1 MSEASDA
8 SKVTDNDRAAQQ
20 PANPDLSFARG
31 GGGLRPVPDD
41 SAPVEPAVQPARRRN
56 LLSTFRAI
64 PGDQASGGPGP
75 DREPT
80 STSILDPAPAPRPA
94 HHPFAPRPLDP
105 RASGPTLQ
113 PAPERP
119 DRPSAPAPCPD
130 NPARRSAAVL
140 AAGPTP
146 AALGPTVAAASSP
159 AGGRVR
165 GRRAGSVAGGGAAG
179 EKSTQAGADAPVLP
193 REIAKLLP
201 QDSGVRVDHA
211 DPASPAN
218 LARLVPT
225 EAARAD
231 AHRLFRE
238 IGERFNL
245 NRKKSKT
252 AAYAAYRHD
261 LMANLDTLIMG
272 GAIDLKEV
280 TTVITN
286 LELLTKETETEA
298 TETPVMVLGRWLRI
312 APGEV
317 AELEQGAAGMEEAEG
332 DSLEGD
338 NEEEVNLAD
347 SNE

>member
-1 MSEASDA
+1 M
-8 SKVTDNDRAAQQ
+8 
-20 PANPDLSFARG
+20 
-31 GGGLRPVPDD
+31 
-41 SAPVEPAVQPARRRN
+41 
-56 LLSTFRAI
+56 
-64 PGDQASGGPGP
+64 
-75 DREPT
+75 
-80 STSILDPAPAPRPA
+80 
-94 HHPFAPRPLDP
+94 
-105 RASGPTLQ
+105 
-113 PAPERP
+113 
-119 DRPSAPAPCPD
+119 
-130 NPARRSAAVL
+130 
-140 AAGPTP
+140 
-146 AALGPTVAAASSP
+146 
-159 AGGRVR
+159 
-165 GRRAGSVAGGGAAG
+165 AGGGAAG